1 LSACKN
7 FLSHNFYKKSTCS
20 VPFALL
26 INKIKQHFTV
36 MDGEYKGKKEE
47 AFRNLGKKI
56 DNFLEEFNEA
66 KDRLEKDF
74 SAKYEE
80 LKESAD
86 KLKDELE
93 NKDRWKEVEERLK
106 AAGDEI
112 GKAVKAA
119 FKKSS

>member
-1 LSACKN
+1 
-7 FLSHNFYKKSTCS
+7 
-20 VPFALL
+20 
-26 INKIKQHFTV
+26 

-66 KDRLEKDF
+66 KERLERDF
-74 SAKYEE
+74 ASKFEE
-80 LKESAD
+80 LKASAD
-86 KLKDELE
+86 KIKGEIE
-93 NKDRWKEVEERLK
+93 NNDRWKEVEERLK